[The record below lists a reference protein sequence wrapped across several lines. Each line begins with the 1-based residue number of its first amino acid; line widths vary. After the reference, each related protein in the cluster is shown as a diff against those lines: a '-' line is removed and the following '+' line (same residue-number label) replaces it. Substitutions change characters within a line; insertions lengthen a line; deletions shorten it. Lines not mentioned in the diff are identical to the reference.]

1 MVEICKSSELTEN
14 QLKNVVDQDEQE
26 VHEVKS
32 HFKKPVVIEWRYSV

>member
-14 QLKNVVDQDEQE
+14 QWKNVVDQDEQE

-32 HFKKPVVIEWRYSV
+32 HFKKSVVIVWRYTV